1 VIGWAGW
8 RASLVLAARFLTIA
22 SVPGCEAG
30 GPGALGRAAWW
41 FPAIGLALGG
51 GLLLADR
58 LLSTVVPP
66 LLSAGLVVAVWKV
79 STGGIHLDGLA
90 DCLDGLAGVNAERT
104 LAIMRDS
111 RIGVFGALGLVL
123 CLLIA
128 CAALSGTPAAAR
140 APILLLAPAVGRLT
154 PLLVG
159 PRVRP
164 ATPGRGLGAA
174 FLGALPRAAGPVW
187 LAVLLVLAS
196 LLLGPTGVALAA
208 GALVAGAAGVIVFS
222 RRLGGLTGDVL
233 GTGVELSELAWLE
246 GDAGLGTLLPAGA
259 AGVALIDVAGRNPDV
274 DTPADLHF
282 LEGSAS

>member
-1 VIGWAGW
+1 M
-8 RASLVLAARFLTIA
+8 ASLVLAVRFLTILP
-22 SVPGCEAG
+22 VPGGEVG

-51 GLLLADR
+51 GLMLADR
-58 LLSTVVPP
+58 MLAAVVPP

-79 STGGIHLDGLA
+79 STGGLHLDGLA
-90 DCLDGLAGVNAERT
+90 DCLDGLAGVNAERR

-128 CAALSGTPAAAR
+128 CAALSGTSASER

-164 ATPGRGLGAA
+164 ATPGQGLGAG
-174 FLGALPRAAGPVW
+174 FLAKLPRATGPVW
-187 LAVLLVLAS
+187 LAVLLVLAW
-196 LLLGPTGVALAA
+196 LLLGPTGAA
-208 GALVAGAAGVIVFS
+208 MAVGALVAGAGGAVVFA
-222 RRLGGLTGDVL
+222 RRLGGLTGDAL
-233 GTGVELSELAWLE
+233 GAGVELSELAWLV
-246 GDAGLGTLLPAGA
+246 LGASCA
-259 AGVALIDVAGRNPDV
+259 HRDLI
-274 DTPADLHF
+274 
-282 LEGSAS
+282 